1 MAVIKHRSIT
11 RLATD
16 IEQSAAW
23 LKANAETIARRA
35 NDDADTGFSS
45 GNGGSRSSGPN
56 KPTERRALAP
66 KHDEIA
72 WTARRLEKALWA
84 AQKALRAAQ
93 AAGSALIGLP
103 FEEAFA
109 LATFDEI
116 ADEQKLNTECANPA
130 CGALVSRTANDRLRS
145 GRCMNCYQ
153 YRRRTGLERPRPLC
167 DLDKTPEP
175 TIDELVHEPAHNS
188 SGDITATGDKAQQ
201 QETA

>member
-1 MAVIKHRSIT
+1 MAILKRTHLL
-11 RLATD
+11 RLAADARTTA
-16 IEQSAAW
+16 QW
-23 LKANAETIARRA
+23 LEKNAELIARRA
-35 NDDADTGFSS
+35 NDDTDSGFSS
-45 GNGGSRSSGPN
+45 GGGTGRSSGIN
-56 KPTERRALAP
+56 RPTERKALNP
-66 KHDEIA
+66 SLDDTTHQ
-72 WTARRLEKALWA
+72 ARRLERSLTA

-93 AAGSALIGLP
+93 DAGTAIIGLP
-103 FEEAFA
+103 FPEAFA

-175 TIDELVHEPAHNS
+175 TIDELVH
-188 SGDITATGDKAQQ
+188 GDITTTGDSLQQHDPAQSQ
-201 QETA
+201 

>member
-1 MAVIKHRSIT
+1 MAIIKHRSIT

-23 LKANAETIARRA
+23 LKANAVVIARRA
-35 NDDADTGFSS
+35 NDDVDSGFSS
-45 GNGGSRSSGPN
+45 GASGSRSSGPN
-56 KPTERRALAP
+56 KPTERRALATQP
-66 KHDEIA
+66 DEVA
-72 WTARRLEKALWA
+72 QAAQRLERALWA

-103 FEEAFA
+103 FTEAFA

-116 ADEQKLNTECANPA
+116 ADEQKQSTECANPA
-130 CGALVSRTANDRLRS
+130 CGALVARTANDRLRS

-175 TIDELVHEPAHNS
+175 TIDELIA
-188 SGDITATGDKAQQ
+188 SGDTLTNGDSPQQ
-201 QETA
+201 QETT